1 MSELVIVVV
10 EDEPDVRAAIVRDLE
25 PVAGGVRVDEAD
37 TVEDARIAMAEAAE
51 AGDHVGLILAD
62 HRLPGQSGVDLL
74 VSINADPELHQVRTV
89 LITGQAGHQ
98 DTIRAINE
106 AGLDWYFSKPWD
118 PDELVSVVVQQ
129 LTNYVIDAGLDPLQF
144 VQVLD
149 GPRLL
154 EQYARRGRAD

>member
-1 MSELVIVVV
+1 MSELVVVVV
-10 EDEPDVRAAIVRDLE
+10 EDEPEVRAAIVRDLE
-25 PVAGGVRVDEAD
+25 PLAAGIRIDEAD
-37 TVEDARIAMAEAAE
+37 TVADARVALAEAAE

-62 HRLPGQSGVDLL
+62 HRLPGETGVDLL
-74 VSINADPELHQVRTV
+74 VSVNTDPECHHARTV

-106 AGLDWYFSKPWD
+106 AGLDWYLAKPWD
-118 PDELVSVVVQQ
+118 PDELVSVVVRQ
-129 LTNYVIDAGLDPLQF
+129 LTDFVIDAGLDPLRF

-154 EQYARRGRAD
+154 EQYAQHAKPD